1 MRRPT
6 WCAAVVVVL
15 VLVSGCGSQA
25 RDESMAAGVTVG
37 DQWVSAADTGMAAM
51 FGTLTNAGAREA
63 RIISG
68 SSPAAG
74 RVEVHEVVPDVGGS
88 NVMQPKAGGIA
99 IPADGAHDLTPG
111 GDHVML
117 MDLTGPLRPGADV
130 EVVLTFEDG
139 STLPVTAQARDFPGA
154 DEEYQ
159 HG

>member
-1 MRRPT
+1 MRRP
-6 WCAAVVVVL
+6 WAFAVVAVTL
-15 VLVSGCGSQA
+15 LLASGCAQT
-25 RDESMAAGVTVG
+25 REESMAASVTVA
-37 DQWVSAADTGMAAM
+37 DQWVSAADMGMAAM
-51 FGTLTNAGAREA
+51 FGTLRNAGAREA
-63 RIISG
+63 RILSG

-74 RVEVHEVVPDVGGS
+74 RIEVHEVVPDVGGS

-117 MDLTGPLRPGADV
+117 MDLVGPLRPGTDV